1 MALPFQHPL
10 PRLLRLFLLRRA
22 LARLCRVRGVDVD
35 AVVTDLRMPEMGG
48 RELAA
53 RLRADRPDLPVVLM
67 SGYADRLGV
76 GGAPSAETSEE
87 FVDKPFTADVLLA
100 ALDRALATADGPIA
114 HASRR
119 AASR

>member
-1 MALPFQHPL
+1 MRTIVR
-10 PRLLRLFLLRRA
+10 RLLERRGYTVIEARHGADA
-22 LARLCRVRGVDVD
+22 LQRWRVRGVDVD

-53 RLRADRPDLPVVLM
+53 RLRAERPGLPVVLM

-76 GGAPSAETSEE
+76 GGAPSAETLEE

-100 ALDRALATADGPIA
+100 ALDRMLATADGPITG
-114 HASRR
+114 ASR
-119 AASR
+119 